1 MSVQALIASSL
12 FVLIFLIISTEKIHK
27 TVVALFGAA
36 VFILFHF
43 TQQNQAF
50 ADIDW
55 NVIFLLIGMMMIVA
69 VMKNTGVFQYV
80 AIKSAKMTKGNPVKI
95 LMFLTVITAIFSAF
109 LDNVTTVLII
119 VPVTIL
125 IAVELGVSPEPFVI
139 SEAIS
144 SNIGGSATLIGDPPN
159 IMIGSAAKLTFL
171 DFIINL
177 TPAIVIILIASNVL
191 LYFMFRKKLVV
202 TNERKARIMD
212 FDETKTI
219 ENKPL
224 LIKSLIVLFM
234 VILAFIFHG
243 IAHIEPATIA
253 LCGASVLM
261 LITDS
266 HKFEKVMKEVD
277 WGTIFFFI
285 GLFVIIDGLVRL
297 GIINKLSQLLLSAT
311 KGDVKMTT
319 YIILWGSG
327 ILSALVDNIP
337 YVATMIPLI
346 ETFKNSLGAAE
357 ISAMWWALSLG
368 ACLGGNGTLIGASA
382 NVVSAGISEKSG
394 YKISFLTFTKYGVI
408 ITFVSLIISNIY
420 IFVRYF

>member
-1 MSVQALIASSL
+1 
-12 FVLIFLIISTEKIHK
+12 
-27 TVVALFGAA
+27 
-36 VFILFHF
+36 
-43 TQQNQAF
+43 
-50 ADIDW
+50 
-55 NVIFLLIGMMMIVA
+55 
-69 VMKNTGVFQYV
+69 
-80 AIKSAKMTKGNPVKI
+80 
-95 LMFLTVITAIFSAF
+95 
-109 LDNVTTVLII
+109 
-119 VPVTIL
+119 
-125 IAVELGVSPEPFVI
+125 
-139 SEAIS
+139 
-144 SNIGGSATLIGDPPN
+144 
-159 IMIGSAAKLTFL
+159 
-171 DFIINL
+171 
-177 TPAIVIILIASNVL
+177 
-191 LYFMFRKKLVV
+191 
-202 TNERKARIMD
+202 
-212 FDETKTI
+212 
-219 ENKPL
+219 
-224 LIKSLIVLFM
+224 
-234 VILAFIFHG
+234 
-243 IAHIEPATIA
+243 
-253 LCGASVLM
+253 
-261 LITDS
+261 
-266 HKFEKVMKEVD
+266 
-277 WGTIFFFI
+277 FFFI

>member
-219 ENKPL
+219 EN
-224 LIKSLIVLFM
+224 
-234 VILAFIFHG
+234 
-243 IAHIEPATIA
+243 
-253 LCGASVLM
+253 
-261 LITDS
+261 
-266 HKFEKVMKEVD
+266 
-277 WGTIFFFI
+277 
-285 GLFVIIDGLVRL
+285 
-297 GIINKLSQLLLSAT
+297 
-311 KGDVKMTT
+311 
-319 YIILWGSG
+319 
-327 ILSALVDNIP
+327 
-337 YVATMIPLI
+337 
-346 ETFKNSLGAAE
+346 
-357 ISAMWWALSLG
+357 
-368 ACLGGNGTLIGASA
+368 
-382 NVVSAGISEKSG
+382 
-394 YKISFLTFTKYGVI
+394 
-408 ITFVSLIISNIY
+408 
-420 IFVRYF
+420 